1 MQLQLTSRQIS
12 LLILMLAALTAMA
25 PLAIDAYLPAML
37 TMAEQLIIPIHDV
50 ELSLSLFLG
59 GFAIG
64 QIIGGPLSDH
74 FGRRRIIFSGISLFI
89 IGSVGIIASQSIN
102 ALWLW
107 RLVQAL
113 GGGLAIVNS
122 SAVIRDISSGRDSA
136 RHLSQMAII
145 MMIAPLMAP
154 IIGMVLL
161 HLSGWRSIFVF
172 LMIYALLLGWLLFRF
187 LPETHQKAANRPSA
201 MKRYLSVLSHR
212 QAMGFLAAQCFSF
225 GGLFT
230 FITASPSVYMGY
242 FSVSETLYPFLFG
255 ANVLVMVVFNRLNMR
270 YLRYHSPAFLLTI
283 GQMLQ
288 LLVGLMLLAYVL
300 LSPSPQLWLLVFGIM
315 MFIGFQ
321 GLTVANAIASTV
333 EFFPHSAATATALLG
348 ACGFMTGAASGWL
361 VTSLSDG
368 SPLPMILVMSLCAI
382 LGLAL
387 KCIIQADFWAK
398 LQNSMV

>member
-1 MQLQLTSRQIS
+1 MQLSSRQLS

-25 PLAIDAYLPAML
+25 PLAIDAYLPAMPA
-37 TMAEQLIIPIHDV
+37 MAKQLQIPIHDV

-89 IGSVGIIASQSIN
+89 VGSAGIIASQHIETI
-102 ALWLW
+102 WLW
-107 RLVQAL
+107 RVVQAI

-161 HLSGWRSIFVF
+161 HLSGWRSIFGF
-172 LMIYALLLGWLLFRF
+172 LLVYALLLGWLLFRF
-187 LPETHQKAANRPSA
+187 LPETHQQIANRPNA
-201 MKRYLSVLSHR
+201 VKRYFSVLSHR

-242 FSVSETLYPFLFG
+242 YSVSETLYPFLFG
-255 ANVLVMVVFNRLNMR
+255 VNVLVMVLFNRLNMR
-270 YLRYHSPAFLLTI
+270 LLRFHGPALLLTL
-283 GQMLQ
+283 GQVLQ
-288 LLVGLMLLAYVL
+288 LSVGALLLFYVL
-300 LSPSPQLWLLVFGIM
+300 LNESPQLWLLVIGIM
-315 MFIGFQ
+315 LFIGFQ

-361 VTSLSDG
+361 VTTLSDG
-368 SPLPMILVMSLCAI
+368 SPLPMVLVMSLCAFF
-382 LGLAL
+382 GLTL
-387 KCIIQADFWAK
+387 KRFIQADFW
-398 LQNSMV
+398 QNRNA

>member
-1 MQLQLTSRQIS
+1 MQLSLRQLN

-25 PLAIDAYLPAML
+25 PLAIDAYLPAMP
-37 TMAEQLIIPIHDV
+37 TMASQLNIAIHDV

-64 QIIGGPLSDH
+64 QIVGGPLSDH
-74 FGRRRIIFSGISLFI
+74 IGRRRVIFAGIGLFSIGSTGIIFSQTIE
-89 IGSVGIIASQSIN
+89 SI
-102 ALWLW
+102 WLW
-107 RLVQAL
+107 RVIQAL

-161 HLSGWRSIFVF
+161 HLAGWRFIFGF
-172 LMIYALLLGWLLFRF
+172 LLIYALSLGWLLFRF
-187 LPETHQKAANRPSA
+187 LPETHQLVADRPSA
-201 MKRYLSVLSHR
+201 FRRYWSVLKHR

-225 GGLFT
+225 GALFT
-230 FITASPSVYMGY
+230 FITASPSVYMTY
-242 FSVSETLYPFLFG
+242 FAVSETLYPFLFG
-255 ANVLVMVVFNRLNMR
+255 ANVLVMVVVNRLNMR
-270 YLRYHSPAFLLTI
+270 LLRYHAPALLLTA
-283 GQMLQ
+283 GQSLQ
-288 LLVGLMLLAYVL
+288 LLVGLILLAYVV
-300 LSPSPQLWLLVFGIM
+300 LSSAPQLWLLVVGIM
-315 MFIGFQ
+315 LFIGFQ

-361 VTSLSDG
+361 VTTLSDG
-368 SPLPMILVMSLCAI
+368 SPFAMILVMSLCAI
-382 LGLAL
+382 FGLFFKL
-387 KCIIQADFWAK
+387 LIQATFWDK
-398 LQNSMV
+398 QKKSIR

>member
-1 MQLQLTSRQIS
+1 MALSSRQVN

-25 PLAIDAYLPAML
+25 PLAIDAYLPPMPAM
-37 TMAEQLIIPIHDV
+37 AKQLHIPIHDV

-74 FGRRRIIFSGISLFI
+74 FGRRRIIFSGISLFS
-89 IGSVGIIASQSIN
+89 IGSAGIIFSQTIE
-102 ALWLW
+102 AIWLW
-107 RLVQAL
+107 RLVQAI

-145 MMIAPLMAP
+145 MMVAPLLAP
-154 IIGMVLL
+154 MIGMLLL
-161 HLSGWRSIFVF
+161 HLAGWRFIFGF
-172 LMIYALLLGWLLFRF
+172 LLVYALLLGWLLYRY
-187 LPETHQKAANRPSA
+187 LPETHQYIADKPSA
-201 MKRYLSVLSHR
+201 LKRYASVLSHR

-242 FSVSETLYPFLFG
+242 FGVSETLYPFLFG
-255 ANVLVMVVFNRLNMR
+255 ANVLVMVAFNRLNMR
-270 YLRYHSPAFLLTI
+270 LLRYQPPASLLTI
-283 GQMLQ
+283 GQLLQ
-288 LLVGLMLLAYVL
+288 LLIGLLLLSYVL
-300 LSPSPQLWLLVFGIM
+300 LSDTPQLELLVAGIM
-315 MFIGFQ
+315 LFIGFQ

-333 EFFPHSAATATALLG
+333 EYFPYSAATATALLG

-361 VTSLSDG
+361 VTTLSDG
-368 SPLPMILVMSLCAI
+368 SPLPMVLVMSLCA
-382 LGLAL
+382 LFGLFL
-387 KCIIQADFWAK
+387 KWLIQADFWAK
-398 LQNSMV
+398 AKSLSP

>member
-25 PLAIDAYLPAML
+25 PLAIDAYLPAMP
-37 TMAEQLIIPIHDV
+37 TMAEQFNIPIHDV

-59 GFAIG
+59 SFAVG

-89 IGSVGIIASQSIN
+89 VGSVGIIASQSIDS
-102 ALWLW
+102 LWLW

-161 HLSGWRSIFVF
+161 HLSGWRSIFGF
-172 LMIYALLLGWLLFRF
+172 LMIYAVLLGWLLFRF

-242 FSVSETLYPFLFG
+242 FGVSETLYPFLFG

-270 YLRYHSPAFLLTI
+270 YLRYHPPAFLLTI
-283 GQMLQ
+283 GQTLQ
-288 LLVGLMLLAYVL
+288 LLVGLILLAYVL
-300 LSPSPQLWLLVFGIM
+300 LSHSPQLWLLVVGIM

-382 LGLAL
+382 FGLAL
-387 KCIIQADFWAK
+387 KCFIQADFWAK
-398 LQNSMV
+398 QQNLLS

>member
-1 MQLQLTSRQIS
+1 M
-12 LLILMLAALTAMA
+12 MLAALTAMA
-25 PLAIDAYLPAML
+25 PLAIDAYLPAMP
-37 TMAEQLIIPIHDV
+37 TMAEQLNIPIHDV
-50 ELSLSLFLG
+50 ELSLSLFLA

-89 IGSVGIIASQSIN
+89 AGSAGIIASQSIE
-102 ALWLW
+102 AIWLW
-107 RLVQAL
+107 RLVQAI

-136 RHLSQMAII
+136 RHLSQIAII

-161 HLSGWRSIFVF
+161 HLSGWRSIFGF
-172 LMIYALLLGWLLFRF
+172 LLIYAVLLGWLLFRF
-187 LPETHQKAANRPSA
+187 LPETHQKAVNRPSA
-201 MKRYLSVLSHR
+201 MKRYLSVLGHR

-242 FSVSETLYPFLFG
+242 FGVSETLYPFLFG
-255 ANVLVMVVFNRLNMR
+255 SNVLVMVVFNRLNMR
-270 YLRYHSPAFLLTI
+270 FLRYHPPAFLLTI
-283 GQMLQ
+283 GQTLQ
-288 LLVGLMLLAYVL
+288 LLMGLILLAYVL
-300 LSPSPQLWLLVFGIM
+300 LSHSPQLWLLVIGIM
-315 MFIGFQ
+315 LFIGFQ

-348 ACGFMTGAASGWL
+348 ACGFMAGAASGWL

-382 LGLAL
+382 FGLTL
-387 KCIIQADFWAK
+387 KWFIQADFW
-398 LQNSMV
+398 QNRYI